1 MTHLGPT
8 SRSSAWAFPACA
20 NAWPSSAAASTL
32 NPAPPAPPFGLPSL
46 ALRVFPRRHSMAS
59 LSILIADDH
68 AVVRTGLRTLLE
80 SRDGWQV
87 CAEAVDGRDAVEKAT
102 KHKPDVAVLDIGM
115 PLLNGV
121 DATRHIRKAS
131 PHTQILILTMHE
143 SDELVHQVIEA
154 GARGYILKDDAD
166 RVLLAA
172 VDALRHNKPYFWLRV
187 SPAVNPGELSSDP
200 ATPHRTRLPPREREI
215 LQLLAE
221 GKSNK
226 EIATIL
232 GISVNTA
239 EAHRANIMLKL
250 DLHSLPELVLYAIR
264 NNIIST

>member
-1 MTHLGPT
+1 M
-8 SRSSAWAFPACA
+8 
-20 NAWPSSAAASTL
+20 
-32 NPAPPAPPFGLPSL
+32 AP
-46 ALRVFPRRHSMAS
+46 

-68 AVVRTGLRTLLE
+68 AVVRAGLRTLLD
-80 SRDGWQV
+80 SRVGWQV

-102 KHKPDVAVLDIGM
+102 KYKPDVAVLDIGM

-121 DATRHIRKAS
+121 DATRRIRKVS
-131 PHTQILILTMHE
+131 PHTQVLILTMHE
-143 SDELVHQVIEA
+143 SDELVQQVVEA

-172 VDALRHNKPYFWLRV
+172 VDAIRQNKPYFSVRT
-187 SPAVNPGELSSDP
+187 SPAVEPHDP
-200 ATPHRTRLPPREREI
+200 SADPSKPHRSRITPREREI

-226 EIATIL
+226 EIATLL

-264 NNIIST
+264 NNIITT